1 MPKVGHVCH
10 MYVSARATASQCD
23 LRVTKAGQLP
33 RSYNKIIKPRHGAVV
48 KSTVDVGEGTGAD
61 AAQDGGQDNAS
72 GTAPVRQAEF
82 LSL

>member
-1 MPKVGHVCH
+1 MPKVGHVCQ

-33 RSYNKIIKPRHGAVV
+33 RSYNKIIKPRHGAAD
-48 KSTVDVGEGTGAD
+48 KNNVDVVGGAGAD
-61 AAQDGGQDNAS
+61 VAQDSGEDNAP